1 MSPAASPCP
10 RRRFG
15 RTEVSM
21 PVFST
26 GGMRYQQDWSDLPAS
41 EITAESTA
49 HVGACIEASLRHGL
63 NHIETARGYGSSE
76 AQLGQVLPAFKRSDY
91 ILQTK
96 IGIRDSRAEFIES
109 FETSMSRLK
118 VDHVDLLA
126 IHGINTPEELE
137 RALDYGVDQ
146 MREWRRQGRIRHIG
160 FSTHGPADL
169 IVRAVYSGSFD
180 YVNVHWYYVNRE
192 NQPVIEAAA
201 HQDTGVFIISPN
213 DKGGRLWDPPQK
225 LRDLCAPLTPM
236 QFNDLYCLSR
246 DDVHTLSLG
255 VARPTDFDEH
265 VAGLRWYGDRR
276 SITTRIAARLNAEID
291 AHFVPGWHRCFAAGI
306 PPQLHCPGGI
316 HLREILRL
324 YSFAKALDMVEYA
337 KSRYNMFTN
346 GGPWFPGNDPEGF
359 DEEAIARAVAGSPHR
374 GRIIPWLHEAHAL
387 LKGEAV
393 QRQSV
398 ASKKPPEEDEDA
410 GDPA

>member
-1 MSPAASPCP
+1 MTTSDSP

-15 RTEVSM
+15 RTNLAM

-26 GGMRYQQDWSDLPAS
+26 GGMRYQQDWKDLPEE
-41 EITAESTA
+41 EITDESTA
-49 HVGACIEASLRHGL
+49 HVAACIAASMRHGL

-76 AQLGQVLPAFKRSDY
+76 AQLGRVLPAFPRSDY

-96 IGIRDSRAEFIES
+96 IGIRENREEFIES
-109 FETSMSRLK
+109 FETSMARLK

-126 IHGINTPEELE
+126 IHGVNTEEELS

-146 MREWRRQGRIRHIG
+146 MRKWREQGRIRFIG
-160 FSTHGPADL
+160 FSTHGPADV
-169 IVRAVYSGSFD
+169 IMRAAFSGAFD
-180 YVNVHWYYVNRE
+180 YMNVHWYFVNQE
-192 NQPVIEAAA
+192 NFSAIQAAT
-201 HQDTGVFIISPN
+201 HQDMGVFIISPN

-246 DDVHTLSLG
+246 GEVHTLSLG
-255 VARPTDFDEH
+255 VAKPTDVDEH
-265 VAGLRWYGDRR
+265 VAGLRWYGDRQAV
-276 SITTRIAARLNAEID
+276 SSRIAARLHAEID
-291 AHFVPGWHRCFAAGI
+291 AHFVPGWHRGFAAGI
-306 PPQLHCPGGI
+306 PPQAQCPGGI
-316 HLREILRL
+316 NLREILRL
-324 YSFAKALDMVEYA
+324 FSFAKALDMVAYA
-337 KSRYNMFTN
+337 KSRYNMFTH

-359 DEEAIARAVAGSPHR
+359 DEAAIARAVAGSPHR
-374 GRIIPWLHEAHAL
+374 GRIIPYLHEAHAL

-393 QRQSV
+393 ERQSV
-398 ASKKPPEEDEDA
+398 AASSKEDGDEDK